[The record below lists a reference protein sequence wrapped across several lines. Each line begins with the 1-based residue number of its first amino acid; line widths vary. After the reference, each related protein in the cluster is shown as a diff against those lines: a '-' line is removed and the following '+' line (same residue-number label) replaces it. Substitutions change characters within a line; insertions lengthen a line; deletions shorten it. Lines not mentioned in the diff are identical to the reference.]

1 MHGQTAVDQQ
11 LQIRTHIIMNVV
23 WGFIFTES
31 LLWHQMG
38 WNGYN
43 RNRIEAIVPVLSD
56 AFVLSIGLA
65 AKPASG
71 VQGQIAGRG

>member
-1 MHGQTAVDQQ
+1 
-11 LQIRTHIIMNVV
+11 
-23 WGFIFTES
+23 
-31 LLWHQMG
+31 MG
-38 WNGYN
+38 WKGYN

-65 AKPASG
+65 KKPAGG

>member
-1 MHGQTAVDQQ
+1 
-11 LQIRTHIIMNVV
+11 VV
-23 WGFIFTES
+23 WGFIYTES
-31 LLWHQMG
+31 LLWHRMG

-65 AKPASG
+65 TKPAGG
-71 VQGQIAGRG
+71 VQGQISERS